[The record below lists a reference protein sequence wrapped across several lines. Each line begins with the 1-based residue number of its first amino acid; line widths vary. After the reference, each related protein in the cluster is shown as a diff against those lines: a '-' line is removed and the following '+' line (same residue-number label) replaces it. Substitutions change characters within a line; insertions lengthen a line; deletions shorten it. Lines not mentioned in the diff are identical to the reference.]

1 MLEAALRRILSIDG
15 GGIKGVF
22 PISFLAVLEQATSA
36 RIADHFDLIVGTS
49 TGGIIALALGLGYS
63 AAEVLT
69 FYEQLGPQVF
79 AGSRLVRAVRWVGLS
94 RYDSGPLR
102 QALQS
107 KFGERRLG
115 ESGTRLVIPATNL
128 ETGEVHVYKTP
139 HHPRFDRDYLEKA
152 VDVALATAAA
162 PTYFPTHRTAA
173 SVPLI
178 DGGVWAINPVGVA
191 AVEAVGVLD
200 WPRESIKILSLG
212 CTSEPM
218 DFGLAR
224 KVGLGLGPWA
234 VNGVQVFLAA
244 QSSGALGTAYVL
256 AGHDNVVRVN
266 PTVPRGRF
274 GMDKLSEIP
283 SLQGLGESEAR
294 KALPRL
300 REMFFYG
307 PKEPF
312 EPFHRL

>member
-1 MLEAALRRILSIDG
+1 MPDVISRRILSIDG

-22 PISFLAVLEQATSA
+22 PISFLATLEQATSG
-36 RIADHFDLIVGTS
+36 RIVDHFDLITGTS
-49 TGGIIALALGLGYS
+49 TGGIIALGLGLGYS
-63 AAEVLT
+63 AAEVLE

-79 AGSRLVRAVRWVGLS
+79 AGSRLVRAVRWMGFS
-94 RYDSGPLR
+94 KYDSGPLKR
-102 QALQS
+102 ALES
-107 KFGERRLG
+107 KFRERRLG
-115 ESGTRLVIPATNL
+115 ESRTRLVIPATNL
-128 ETGEVHVYKTP
+128 ETGEVHVYKTA
-139 HHPRFDRDYLEKA
+139 HHPRFERDYLERA

-162 PTYFPTHRTAA
+162 PTYFPTHSTAA
-173 SVPLI
+173 GAPLI

-191 AVEAVGVLD
+191 VVEAVGVLE
-200 WPRESIKILSLG
+200 WPRESLRVLSLG
-212 CTSEPM
+212 CTSEPL

-244 QSSGALGTAYVL
+244 QSSGALGTAYTLV
-256 AGHDNVVRVN
+256 GHDNVVRVN
-266 PTVPRGRF
+266 PIVPRGRF
-274 GMDKLSEIP
+274 GLDKLTEIP
-283 SLQGLGESEAR
+283 SLRGLGESEAR
-294 KALPRL
+294 KALPRV